1 MTMIG
6 KYRTYLMGLAIL
18 WIMLYH
24 GPAWN
29 IIGLRQ
35 IQETG
40 YSGVEIFLLLSS
52 YGLYYAWNRE
62 PEPKL
67 FYRRRIVRIIPYYL
81 PVLSARIFWDA
92 IICGGGVKELLH
104 PSFWWHHAY
113 FRLWYVPFI
122 IFLYAITPLYLKI
135 FKKDPKKVTV
145 IGILAAFIFSY
156 IGYGISSLF
165 IATARIPV
173 FLLGFYPAYLAKE
186 KKDRKRNPL
195 VLLII
200 VIIAYGLQII
210 LLEAFDHQMLA
221 ECGLMWFPLF
231 AGALPLLL
239 LGCRCMDA
247 LKLEKHSM
255 LEKGLSY
262 LGEHTLELYLLHQLI
277 YEILAYL
284 FNASNSTALYIAAIC
299 LTVAAGGIYQKG
311 IKKCM
316 YKIQKA

>member
-92 IICGGGVKELLH
+92 IICGGG
-104 PSFWWHHAY
+104 
-113 FRLWYVPFI
+113 
-122 IFLYAITPLYLKI
+122 
-135 FKKDPKKVTV
+135 
-145 IGILAAFIFSY
+145 
-156 IGYGISSLF
+156 
-165 IATARIPV
+165 
-173 FLLGFYPAYLAKE
+173 
-186 KKDRKRNPL
+186 
-195 VLLII
+195 
-200 VIIAYGLQII
+200 
-210 LLEAFDHQMLA
+210 
-221 ECGLMWFPLF
+221 
-231 AGALPLLL
+231 
-239 LGCRCMDA
+239 
-247 LKLEKHSM
+247 
-255 LEKGLSY
+255 
-262 LGEHTLELYLLHQLI
+262 
-277 YEILAYL
+277 
-284 FNASNSTALYIAAIC
+284 
-299 LTVAAGGIYQKG
+299 
-311 IKKCM
+311 
-316 YKIQKA
+316 